1 MFGGINVNYVFFC
14 LEILGIIA
22 FSISGA
28 LVAIRRRFD
37 IFGVVVV
44 GLTTAIGGGIIRD
57 VISGHTPPM
66 IFSNVYLLGVS
77 VATSVL
83 TFLLAYVKR
92 SKFLEIQS
100 KIENVNNYF
109 DAIGL
114 SVFTI
119 MGVETVFTYGYADN
133 VLLSISMGVLTGVG
147 GGLMRDIFT
156 NSPPY
161 IFTKHVYAL
170 TSILGACIFYALRIY
185 LQNTALSTI
194 VGISVVFI
202 LRVLATI
209 YHWRLPI
216 AHVDEDC
223 ANKDK

>member
-1 MFGGINVNYVFFC
+1 MNYVFFC

-28 LVAIRRRFD
+28 LVAIRRKFD
-37 IFGVVVV
+37 IFGVVMV

-57 VISGHTPPM
+57 VISGRTPPL
-66 IFSNVYLLGVS
+66 IFSNAYLVFIS
-77 VATSVL
+77 VVTSLL
-83 TFLLAYVKR
+83 TFLLAYVER
-92 SKFLEIQS
+92 SKFLAIQS
-100 KIENVNNYF
+100 KIEQVNNYF

-114 SVFTI
+114 SVFTV

-156 NSPPY
+156 SSPPY

-194 VGISVVFI
+194 IGISVVFI
-202 LRVLATI
+202 LRVFATV
-209 YHWRLPI
+209 YRWRLPI
-216 AHVDEDC
+216 AHVDEETC
-223 ANKDK
+223 SNPADKNN

>member
-1 MFGGINVNYVFFC
+1 MNYVFFC

-28 LVAIRRRFD
+28 LVAIKSKFD

-57 VISGHTPPM
+57 VISGYTPPM
-66 IFSNVYLLGVS
+66 IFSNVYLVGIS

-170 TSILGACIFYALRIY
+170 TSTIGAITFYVLRINFALTTISTLAGVFIIFALRV
-185 LQNTALSTI
+185 TATKY
-194 VGISVVFI
+194 
-202 LRVLATI
+202 R
-209 YHWRLPI
+209 WELPK
-216 AHVDEDC
+216 AHID
-223 ANKDK
+223 

>member
-1 MFGGINVNYVFFC
+1 MNYVFFC

-28 LVAIRRRFD
+28 IVAIRRRFD

-66 IFSNVYLLGVS
+66 IFSNAYLVGIS

-92 SKFLEIQS
+92 SKFLAIQS

-119 MGVETVFTYGYADN
+119 MGVESVFTYGYDSNA
-133 VLLSISMGVLTGVG
+133 LFSISMGVLTGVG

-156 NSPPY
+156 GSTPY

-185 LQNTALSTI
+185 LQSTALSTI
-194 VGISVVFI
+194 VGISVVFT

-209 YHWRLPI
+209 YRWRLPI
-216 AHVDEDC
+216 AHVEEDTC
-223 ANKDK
+223 KKNNI

>member
-1 MFGGINVNYVFFC
+1 MNYVFFC
-14 LEILGIIA
+14 LENLGIIA

-28 LVAIRRRFD
+28 IVAIRRKFD

-66 IFSNVYLLGVS
+66 IFSNLYLVGIS

-92 SKFLEIQS
+92 SKFLAIQS

-119 MGVETVFTYGYADN
+119 MGVETVFTYGYDSNA
-133 VLLSISMGVLTGVG
+133 LFSISMGALTGVG

-156 NSPPY
+156 GSPPY

-185 LQNTALSTI
+185 LKNTALSTI
-194 VGISVVFI
+194 VGISVVFT

-209 YHWRLPI
+209 YRWRLPI
-216 AHVDEDC
+216 AHVEEDAC
-223 ANKDK
+223 KKNNI